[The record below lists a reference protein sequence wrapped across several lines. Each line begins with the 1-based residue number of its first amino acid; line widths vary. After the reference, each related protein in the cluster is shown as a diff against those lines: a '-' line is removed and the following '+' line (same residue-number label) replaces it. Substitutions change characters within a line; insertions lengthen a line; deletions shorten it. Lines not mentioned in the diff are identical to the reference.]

1 MAGSV
6 APTALARKQQ
16 ARARTSDW
24 RRRLGSLVLPGYT
37 HLVMLWLF
45 APIIVMV
52 IFGFNDTHGRL
63 NLVWSGFTLRW
74 FKDPFGVTALTNAVY
89 TSLLTA
95 TIGAFISTVLGTM
108 IALAS
113 HRYSFRGKGLLDAIM
128 VMNIAAS
135 EVVMGAGLLTLFL
148 AGNVPLGPVTIVMA
162 QVMFSIP
169 FVAITVR
176 ARLVGFD
183 RSLEEAA
190 QDLGAR
196 PAKVFWRITL
206 PLILPAVLA
215 GWLLAFT
222 LSWDDL
228 VISQFVAG
236 PGSSTLPMVI
246 FSKVRL
252 GVSPDVNALA
262 TLMVSVVASGVVVAT
277 VWMRHRQ
284 KRRERDM
291 QLAAATNL

>member
-1 MAGSV
+1 MASTVGGGKAQS
-6 APTALARKQQ
+6 
-16 ARARTSDW
+16 RARTVGW
-24 RRRLGSLVLPGYT
+24 GRRLGSLVLPGYT

-63 NLVWSGFTLRW
+63 NLVWSGFTLKW
-74 FKDPFGVTALTNAVY
+74 FADPFGVTALTDSVV
-89 TSLLTA
+89 TSLATA

-113 HRYSFRGKGLLDAIM
+113 HRYRFRGKGLLDAIM

-148 AGNVPLGPVTIVMA
+148 AGNVPLGPVTIVLA

-190 QDLGAR
+190 QDLGAS
-196 PAKVFWRITL
+196 PLTTFMLVTL
-206 PLILPAVLA
+206 PIIFPGVLA
-215 GWLLAFT
+215 AALLAFALCLDDYVITSFVSGNT
-222 LSWDDL
+222 LTFPLW
-228 VISQFVAG
+228 VYGA
-236 PGSSTLPMVI
+236 T
-246 FSKVRL
+246 RL
-252 GVSPDVNALA
+252 GVPPQVNVIGTFIFLAGALLA
-262 TLMVSVVASGVVVAT
+262 ISFAVIRS
-277 VWMRHRQ
+277 WRNR
-284 KRRERDM
+284 
-291 QLAAATNL
+291 QLARESAL

>member
-1 MAGSV
+1 VASSV
-6 APTALARKQQ
+6 ASTAVARKPL

-24 RRRLGSLVLPGYT
+24 QRRLGSLVLPGYT

-95 TIGAFISTVLGTM
+95 TLGAFISTVLGTM

-135 EVVMGAGLLTLFL
+135 EVVMGAGLLTLFI

-190 QDLGAR
+190 QDLGAS
-196 PAKVFWRITL
+196 PFTTFMLVTL
-206 PLILPAVLA
+206 PIIFPGVLA
-215 GWLLAFT
+215 AALLAFALCLDDYVITSFVSGNT
-222 LSWDDL
+222 LTFPLW
-228 VISQFVAG
+228 VYGA
-236 PGSSTLPMVI
+236 T
-246 FSKVRL
+246 RL
-252 GVSPDVNALA
+252 GVPPQVNVIGTFIFLAGALLA
-262 TLMVSVVASGVVVAT
+262 ISFAVIRS
-277 VWMRHRQ
+277 WRNR
-284 KRRERDM
+284 
-291 QLAAATNL
+291 QLARESAL